1 MPVFVYRG
9 RYSLG
14 SVKAMLTSPED
25 RSGPV
30 ARLFEQA
37 GGRMLG
43 YYVLFGEDD
52 FLVIGEMPGAKE
64 AAAVALTVAGSGGAT
79 DIKTTL
85 AMTAAEA
92 QEAFRA
98 GQGLG
103 PSYKAP
109 GAGG

>member
-1 MPVFVYRG
+1 MPMFVYRG
-9 RYSLG
+9 RYSQG
-14 SVKAMLTSPED
+14 SVKAMLASPED

-37 GGRMLG
+37 GGRMLA

-52 FLVIGEMPGAKE
+52 FMVVAEMPGAKE
-64 AAAVALTVAGSGGAT
+64 AAAVALTVTGRGAVT

-98 GQGLG
+98 GQSLS
-103 PSYKAP
+103 PAYKAP